1 MLVTVI
7 TGVVCLSI
15 GFVAGA
21 AAVVGSVQK
30 APSSESVQG
39 GASGAP
45 ESLESLEPSAGHRHS
60 WSMWEL
66 EDAPRPGES
75 GEGRAGG
82 EWVQS
87 RRCSGCGYVQREIR
101 SL

>member
-7 TGVVCLSI
+7 TGVVCLSV

-30 APSSESVQG
+30 APSSEAVQG

-45 ESLESLEPSAGHRHS
+45 ESLESSAGHRHS

-75 GEGRAGG
+75 GEGSAGG

>member
-1 MLVTVI
+1 MFVTVI

-30 APSSESVQG
+30 APSSEAVQG

-45 ESLESLEPSAGHRHS
+45 ESLESSAGHRHS